1 MLAVDPVRQGERG
14 MKTILVH
21 IEGDEGQAARLA
33 AALDLARATGGHLVC
48 LAVMPYAAYA
58 LGDPAMGAFPVTTLI
73 DAVEA
78 RRREERVTVEAQLSR
93 EGVPWEWHSA
103 DGDSSDR
110 LVEQARLADVV
121 VMSAG
126 PFQRQAQ
133 LALGRTGDVAIRS
146 PAPVLAV
153 PPTARSLTVAGPALV
168 AWDGGQEA
176 ANAMKMALPMLKL
189 ASDVTLLTVSEK
201 DSPFTARAAAA
212 FLSRHDV
219 HAEVVERDTGGA
231 SIEQV
236 IRSVAAER
244 QAAWIVQGAYGH
256 SRLRQMLFG
265 GVTRG
270 LLADA
275 PVPLLL
281 GH

>member
-1 MLAVDPVRQGERG
+1 

-21 IEGDEGQAARLA
+21 IEGDDGQDARLHA
-33 AALDLARATGGHLVC
+33 AFDLARASGGHLVC
-48 LAVMPYAAYA
+48 LSVMPYAAYA

-78 RRREERVTVEAQLSR
+78 RRKEERAATEARLNR
-93 EGVPWEWHSA
+93 EGISWEWHSA

-110 LVEQARLADVV
+110 LVEYARLADVV

-126 PFQRQAQ
+126 PFSKA
-133 LALGRTGDVAIRS
+133 AGMNLGMTGDAAMRA

-153 PPTARSLTVAGPALV
+153 PASARGLNASGPALV
-168 AWDGGQEA
+168 CWDGGQEA
-176 ANAMKMALPMLKL
+176 ARAMRAALPLL
-189 ASDVTLLTVSEK
+189 ALSQAVTLLTVEEK
-201 DSPFTARAAAA
+201 ETPFGVRAAAA
-212 FLSRHDV
+212 FLSRHGIAAD
-219 HAEVVERDTGGA
+219 VVEHGRGSA
-231 SIEQV
+231 SVEQI

-244 QAAWIVQGAYGH
+244 QSAFIVQGAYGH

-275 PVPLLL
+275 PVPILLS
-281 GH
+281 H

>member
-1 MLAVDPVRQGERG
+1 

-21 IEGDEGQAARLA
+21 IEGDEGQESRLGAAF
-33 AALDLARATGGHLVC
+33 DLARASGGHLVC
-48 LAVMPYAAYA
+48 LSVMPYAAYA

-78 RRREERVTVEAQLSR
+78 RRKEERVAVEARLKT
-93 EGVPWEWHSA
+93 EGVSWEWRAA
-103 DGDSSDR
+103 DGDASDR
-110 LVEQARLADVV
+110 LVEHARLADVV

-126 PFQRQAQ
+126 PFAR
-133 LALGRTGDVAIRS
+133 LASLQMGVTGDVAIRA

-153 PPTARSLTVAGPALV
+153 PPGARGIVVAGPALV
-168 AWDGGQEA
+168 CWDGSQEA
-176 ANAMKMALPMLKL
+176 ATALKAALPLL
-189 ASDVTLLTVSEK
+189 ALSEAVTLLTVEEK
-201 DSPFTARAAAA
+201 DSPFTARSAAA
-212 FLSRHDV
+212 FLSRHGIS
-219 HAEVVERDTGGA
+219 AEVVERGNGSNGGSA

-256 SRLRQMLFG
+256 SRMRQMLFG

-275 PVPLLL
+275 PVPILLS
-281 GH
+281 H

>member
-1 MLAVDPVRQGERG
+1 V
-14 MKTILVH
+14 KTILVH
-21 IEGDEGQAARLA
+21 IEENDGQEVRLLA
-33 AALDLARATGGHLVC
+33 AFDLARASGGHLVC
-48 LAVMPYAAYA
+48 LSVLPYAAYA

-78 RRREERVTVEAQLSR
+78 RRKQHRVAIEARLAQA
-93 EGVPWEWHSA
+93 GVSWEFVSA
-103 DGDSSDR
+103 DGDASDR
-110 LVEQARLADVV
+110 LVEHARLADVV

-126 PFQRQAQ
+126 PFEPRSAIQ
-133 LALGRTGDVAIRS
+133 LGVTGDVAIRA

-153 PPTARSLTVAGPALV
+153 PTGARGINVAGPALV
-168 AWDGGQEA
+168 CWDGGQESA
-176 ANAMKMALPMLKL
+176 TAMREALPLLRL
-189 ASDVTLLTVSEK
+189 AERVTLLTVAEK

-219 HAEVVERDTGGA
+219 HADIVERGDAGA
-231 SIEQV
+231 GVEQV
-236 IRSVAAER
+236 IRSVAAETG
-244 QAAWIVQGAYGH
+244 AAWIVQGAYGH
-256 SRLRQMLFG
+256 SRMRQMLFG

-275 PVPLLL
+275 PLPILM